1 MTEVDNSQNYTK
13 GVRLV
18 WGGCVK
24 DWGYYKAGAPW
35 IKSVCID
42 LWERFKWDQ
51 QIYGRE
57 SSFLIRS
64 ESDFPSRRNFFRS
77 PVTSSRDIMPIF

>member
-24 DWGYYKAGAPW
+24 DWGYYKAGASW
-35 IKSVCID
+35 IKSVCMD
-42 LWERFKWDQ
+42 LQWDQ